1 MIDFNPSI
9 SYFSQ
14 QIQSRRRRLS
24 RRKVAHDPP
33 NRLSGNVPPA
43 MPRPRVHPDKR
54 ARAARACVPCK
65 SSKKRCDANLPCFSC
80 VTKGRTDSC
89 RYPPSSP
96 LSSPSPRRQRISGHS
111 LNHVTRNV
119 NSPTLTQI
127 RSGQPSPKEGNIE
140 SSRKT
145 IDADSAQRLEPSV
158 DPPLSGENNTST
170 RASTRDSSPCQRSTM
185 LQSSQGEQ
193 GWRLFLLFRLFFM
206 QG

>member
-1 MIDFNPSI
+1 
-9 SYFSQ
+9 
-14 QIQSRRRRLS
+14 
-24 RRKVAHDPP
+24 
-33 NRLSGNVPPA
+33 

-65 SSKKRCDANLPCFSC
+65 SSKKRCDANLPCLSC

-96 LSSPSPRRQRISGHS
+96 LSSPSPRRQRISGQS

-158 DPPLSGENNTST
+158 DPLLSGENNTST

-193 GWRLFLLFRLFFM
+193 GWRRLLLFRLFFM